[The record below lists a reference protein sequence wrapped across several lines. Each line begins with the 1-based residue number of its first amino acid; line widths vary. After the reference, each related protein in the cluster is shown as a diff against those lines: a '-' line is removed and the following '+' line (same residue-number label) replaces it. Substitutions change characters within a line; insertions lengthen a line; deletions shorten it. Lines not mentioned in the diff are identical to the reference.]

1 MEKRNCTCRLWE
13 VSSIPCCHAIAAIL
27 LRNEDPREYL
37 NVCYSRQLFLK
48 LYQNVL
54 QPISGEDHWPPSIM
68 PELGPPVTVAQPG
81 KRRKAR
87 RKDTTKGKNHSRKLR
102 RRIIIHCKKCGEVGH
117 NAATCKQPTN
127 EQSQQQGHCLT
138 EPRRLQP
145 TTRKRRQIISA
156 TTQD

>member
-1 MEKRNCTCRLWE
+1 MERYQNPTRPLINEIIENRVKIASQWIPIWNALHGYQVKRSREAQFAIDMEKRNCTCRLWE

-81 KRRKAR
+81 RRRKAR
-87 RKDTTKGKNHSRKLR
+87 RKNTTKAK
-102 RRIIIHCKKCGEVGH
+102 
-117 NAATCKQPTN
+117 
-127 EQSQQQGHCLT
+127 
-138 EPRRLQP
+138 
-145 TTRKRRQIISA
+145 TTVEN
-156 TTQD
+156 